1 MAHGNREDPNA
12 ESTGLVDQATALEE
26 AAALQDSAQ
35 DPEWL
40 AIAQNIP
47 DGKHMQARADEEV
60 WQALAVLD
68 CCAMIAVICMRVAV
82 HASLSSC
89 QCKCLCVTWAKNTTS
104 MYVHYMHREDPD
116 VTISIFPTA
125 FSLPLLS

>member
-89 QCKCLCVTWAKNTTS
+89 QCKCLCVTWGKDARQC
-104 MYVHYMHREDPD
+104 MYIICTGNMQM
-116 VTISIFPTA
+116 
-125 FSLPLLS
+125 